1 MTLFGFPPAEFAAA
15 GLLIYLYMNP
25 LPRPSNTFYL
35 LYSIISSIVITY
47 LVTIPSPEFL
57 EKIQQMPSNTTHTHI
72 VDTYRQTCDESGY
85 YEYNTCNL
93 WWKAAIFFIIIGSAM
108 QCFTR

>member
-1 MTLFGFPPAEFAAA
+1 MPIFGFPPTEFAAA
-15 GLLIYLYMNP
+15 GLLIYLFRNP
-25 LPRPSNTFYL
+25 QPRPSNTFYL
-35 LYSIISSIVITY
+35 LYSIFSSIVITY

-57 EKIQQMPSNTTHTHI
+57 EKVQQMPSNTTHTHI

-93 WWKAAIFFIIIGSAM
+93 WWKAAIFFMIVGSAM